1 MIISATEL
9 HSLLNDSRETGKA
22 VRVVDARSPRRYAAG
37 HIPGAVNLPLSTAV
51 VLEGTA
57 QSLAPP
63 DEFARLAGQ
72 AGIDHETPVVVYGER
87 AGVDASYVYW
97 ALEYYGHPDV
107 SFLDG
112 GIEAWTSL
120 GFSVDDQPTSVDPRT
135 FEPKPQERLRAG
147 ADEIAARLGDPSLQL
162 IDTRDPM
169 EFTGELALAK
179 RGGRIP
185 GAIRF
190 DWKQNVRPDTTFKSL
205 EEIETHL
212 QEAGID
218 PQKEQVIYCMSGPR
232 ATHLYV
238 AMKALGYGGAKI
250 YERSWS
256 EWGNRDDLP
265 VAQGIEEV

>member
-1 MIISATEL
+1 
-9 HSLLNDSRETGKA
+9 
-22 VRVVDARSPRRYAAG
+22 
-37 HIPGAVNLPLSTAV
+37 
-51 VLEGTA
+51 
-57 QSLAPP
+57 
-63 DEFARLAGQ
+63 
-72 AGIDHETPVVVYGER
+72 
-87 AGVDASYVYW
+87 
-97 ALEYYGHPDV
+97 
-107 SFLDG
+107 
-112 GIEAWTSL
+112 
-120 GFSVDDQPTSVDPRT
+120 
-135 FEPKPQERLRAG
+135 
-147 ADEIAARLGDPSLQL
+147 
-162 IDTRDPM
+162 M